1 MFNDIFSAIEKS
13 LIRDDRYKLILQGL
27 GNTLLLSFYSII
39 VGLVIGLIV
48 ALIREL
54 CVQGKRKHR
63 FVLFLCNSYV
73 NITRAMPAV
82 VRLLIVYYFFFAD
95 IAVNKLIIGVFAFGL
110 GSGAFVAE
118 IIRSGIKSVD
128 KSQVESAKVL
138 GLNYFQRMRYV
149 ILPQATKNMIPALG
163 NELIALIIE
172 TSIAGYIGINDLT
185 RSASIISSR
194 TFDYLTPL
202 LIVAVVYIIIIFG
215 LKLIL
220 NAIEKRLKR

>member
-1 MFNDIFSAIEKS
+1 MFKEFWVSIEKS
-13 LIRDDRYKLILQGL
+13 LIQDDRYKLILKGL

-39 VGLVIGLIV
+39 VGLILGIIV

-54 CVQGKRKHR
+54 CVQTKRKHK

-82 VRLLIVYYFFFAD
+82 VRLLIVYYFFFAG
-95 IAVNKLIIGVFAFGL
+95 IAVDKLFIGICAFGL
-110 GSGAFVAE
+110 GSGAFIAE

-128 KSQVESAKVL
+128 KSQVESAKIL
-138 GLNYFQRMRYV
+138 GLNYFQRMRYIV
-149 ILPQATKNMIPALG
+149 LPQATKNMIPALG

-202 LIVAVVYIIIIFG
+202 FIVAFIYIIIIFG

-220 NAIEKRLKR
+220 NIIEKRLKK